1 MDNSPWDTTNPN
13 EPQPTPQPALFEEPH
28 TMKHTE
34 SEYIN
39 AGYRYE
45 QGKTPA
51 ETLRHM
57 IEAEELDDR
66 AEARRLI
73 EQGRREARQ

>member
-1 MDNSPWDTTNPN
+1 
-13 EPQPTPQPALFEEPH
+13 
-28 TMKHTE
+28 MKHTE

-45 QGKTPA
+45 RGQTPA

-73 EQGRREARQ
+73 ELGRREARQ